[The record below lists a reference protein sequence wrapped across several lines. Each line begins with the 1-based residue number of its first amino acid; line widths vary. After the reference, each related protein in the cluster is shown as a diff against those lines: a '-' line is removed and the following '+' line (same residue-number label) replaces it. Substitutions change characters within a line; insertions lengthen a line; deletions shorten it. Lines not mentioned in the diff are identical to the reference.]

1 MLLKTKSGRPI
12 ELPTPE
18 EDAAITSAALSDPD
32 AMPLTDAE
40 WEAAKPSLG
49 RGRPR
54 AEVTKERITIR
65 LSPDILSYFR
75 ASGPGWQTRMDEAL
89 REWMRTHP
97 DQSQA

>member
-1 MLLKTKSGRPI
+1 MLLKTKSGRLVG
-12 ELPTPE
+12 LPTPE
-18 EDAAITSAALSDPD
+18 EDAAITSAALPDPD

-40 WEAAKPSLG
+40 WVAAKPSLG

-65 LSPDILSYFR
+65 LSPEVLSYFR

-97 DQSQA
+97 PQSQG